1 MEKKI
6 PTTFVGEIAEEL
18 TQVSPEISKTRL
30 RIFYKGFNRNQG
42 YITDEFAEKLLSSL
56 PYTPVVG
63 IFNDLVK
70 DFGGHNQ
77 DRNVAKIYGVV
88 PQDPHFA
95 WEDHLDSDGVT
106 RTYACTDV
114 YLFTGRY
121 DAAKLIPGKQQSMEL
136 DTKTI
141 RGDWQVINEYGQEGF
156 VYTDA
161 QFIGLSV
168 LGDDK
173 TPCFEGSA
181 FYELVSQFNDF
192 MAAKTSNGGNDMAL
206 EITKPVGGSNQVES
220 EIDATPAESS
230 DPSTE
235 QTEDTTD
242 STPSNESAAET
253 ADETPDGDS
262 ATDDKK
268 DEESTDG
275 KKDEEKPADSE
286 SNPDEDK
293 KEEDKPTDS
302 ACKDKK
308 ADAEKEENKS
318 ADSACG
324 NKKEDAEA
332 QEKKEEDKSAD
343 SACGNKKTD
352 AEAQEKEKKEEDK
365 PADSELTP
373 SNFENLN
380 NKILELNQQLAT
392 YEAEANKFKNLYTAL
407 KADYDVLVAEKN
419 KELAAQK
426 DAKLQEYTTY
436 ISDAVKQDFESR
448 LDSYSTVDELEKDLL
463 FAAKPSLFAKHDDF
477 APTSTD
483 EDSEDELAALI
494 KKSMKH

>member
-18 TQVSPEISKTRL
+18 TQVSSEISKTRL

-95 WEDHLDSDGVT
+95 WEDHLDSDGVM

-206 EITKPVGGSNQVES
+206 EITKPVAGSDQVES
-220 EIDATPAESS
+220 EIDAAASATPAESS

-242 STPSNESAAET
+242 STPSNESATET

-262 ATDDKK
+262 TTDDKK
-268 DEESTDG
+268 DEESTDD
-275 KKDEEKPADSE
+275 KKDEEKPADSTSDEKPEDKKEEEKPADSE

-302 ACKDKK
+302 ACEDKK
-308 ADAEKEENKS
+308 ADAE
-318 ADSACG
+318 AQ
-324 NKKEDAEA
+324 KEDR
-332 QEKKEEDKSAD
+332 
-343 SACGNKKTD
+343 
-352 AEAQEKEKKEEDK
+352 KEEDK

-392 YEAEANKFKNLYTAL
+392 YEAEANKFKDR
-407 KADYDVLVAEKN
+407 KAHV
-419 KELAAQK
+419 
-426 DAKLQEYTTY
+426 
-436 ISDAVKQDFESR
+436 
-448 LDSYSTVDELEKDLL
+448 
-463 FAAKPSLFAKHDDF
+463 
-477 APTSTD
+477 
-483 EDSEDELAALI
+483 
-494 KKSMKH
+494 

>member
-6 PTTFVGEIAEEL
+6 PTTFVGEIAEGL
-18 TQVSPEISKTRL
+18 TQVSPEISKARL

-95 WEDHLDSDGVT
+95 WEDHLDSDGVM

-206 EITKPVGGSNQVES
+206 EITKPVAGSDQVES
-220 EIDATPAESS
+220 EIDAAASATPAESS

-262 ATDDKK
+262 TTDDKK
-268 DEESTDG
+268 DEEPTND
-275 KKDEEKPADSE
+275 KKDEEKPADSTSDEEPEDKKEEEKPADSE

-302 ACKDKK
+302 ACEDKK
-308 ADAEKEENKS
+308 ADAE
-318 ADSACG
+318 
-324 NKKEDAEA
+324 A
-332 QEKKEEDKSAD
+332 QEKD
-343 SACGNKKTD
+343 
-352 AEAQEKEKKEEDK
+352 KKEEDK

-392 YEAEANKFKNLYTAL
+392 YEAEANKFKDLYTAL

-426 DAKLQEYTTY
+426 DAKLQEYTSY

-448 LDSYSTVDELEKDLL
+448 LDSYSTVDDLEKDLL

-477 APTSTD
+477 APTSTYEAD
-483 EDSEDELAALI
+483 EDEITALI

>member
-95 WEDHLDSDGVT
+95 WEDHLDSDGVM

-206 EITKPVGGSNQVES
+206 EITKPVAGSDQVES
-220 EIDATPAESS
+220 EIDAAASATPAESS

-262 ATDDKK
+262 TTDDKK
-268 DEESTDG
+268 DEEPTDD
-275 KKDEEKPADSE
+275 KKDEEKPADSTSDEEPEDKKEEEKPADSE

-293 KEEDKPTDS
+293 KEEGKPTDS
-302 ACKDKK
+302 ACEDKK
-308 ADAEKEENKS
+308 ADAE
-318 ADSACG
+318 
-324 NKKEDAEA
+324 A
-332 QEKKEEDKSAD
+332 QEED
-343 SACGNKKTD
+343 
-352 AEAQEKEKKEEDK
+352 KKEEDK
-365 PADSELTP
+365 PVDSELTP

-392 YEAEANKFKNLYTAL
+392 YEAEANKFKDLYTAL

-426 DAKLQEYTTY
+426 DAKLQEYTSY

-448 LDSYSTVDELEKDLL
+448 LDSYSTVDDLEKDLL

-477 APTSTD
+477 APTSTYEAD
-483 EDSEDELAALI
+483 EDEITALI

>member
-6 PTTFVGEIAEEL
+6 PTTFVGEIIGGLEKV
-18 TQVSPEISKTRL
+18 TPEISKARL
-30 RIFYKGFNRNQG
+30 SIFYKGFNRNQG
-42 YITDEFAEKLLSSL
+42 YITDEFAKKLLSSL

-70 DFGGHNQ
+70 DFGGHDQ

-88 PQDPHFA
+88 PQEPNLA
-95 WEDHLDSDGVT
+95 WEERFDPDGVT

-114 YLFTGRY
+114 YLYTGRY

-136 DTKTI
+136 DIDTI
-141 RGDWQVINEYGQEGF
+141 RGDWQTINGQEAY

-161 QFIGLSV
+161 RFIGLSV
-168 LGDDK
+168 LGNDK

-181 FYELVSQFNDF
+181 FFELVSKFNNF
-192 MAAKTSNGGNDMAL
+192 MAANTLNGGTDMVLEDTKIVASETEQPEAEVGQVVEATPEGPEEVTQSEESTEAAVDNDD
-206 EITKPVGGSNQVES
+206 SVES
-220 EIDATPAESS
+220 E
-230 DPSTE
+230 
-235 QTEDTTD
+235 
-242 STPSNESAAET
+242 SNAAE
-253 ADETPDGDS
+253 DTPDGDS
-262 ATDDKK
+262 
-268 DEESTDG
+268 
-275 KKDEEKPADSE
+275 
-286 SNPDEDK
+286 
-293 KEEDKPTDS
+293 
-302 ACKDKK
+302 
-308 ADAEKEENKS
+308 EKEESGKEEE
-318 ADSACG
+318 
-324 NKKEDAEA
+324 KEDTPSDSETPKEE
-332 QEKKEEDKSAD
+332 EKKEEESSDA
-343 SACGNKKTD
+343 ACNKKQD
-352 AEAQEKEKKEEDK
+352 NQM
-365 PADSELTP
+365 ADSELTIE
-373 SNFENLN
+373 NFEKLN
-380 NKILELNQQLAT
+380 SKILELNQKLAT
-392 YEAEANKFKNLYTAL
+392 YETEANKYMNLYTAL

-448 LDSYSTVDELEKDLL
+448 LDSYSTVDDLEKDLL

>member
-6 PTTFVGEIAEEL
+6 PTTFVGEIIGGLEKV
-18 TQVSPEISKTRL
+18 TPEISKTRL
-30 RIFYKGFNRNQG
+30 SIFYKGFNRNQG
-42 YITDEFAEKLLSSL
+42 YITDEFAKKLLSSL

-70 DFGGHNQ
+70 DFGGHDQ
-77 DRNVAKIYGVV
+77 DRNVAKIYGIV
-88 PQDPHFA
+88 PQEPNVA
-95 WEDHLDSDGVT
+95 WEERFDPDGVT

-114 YLFTGRY
+114 YLYTGRY

-136 DTKTI
+136 DIDTI
-141 RGDWQVINEYGQEGF
+141 RGDWQTINGQEAY

-161 QFIGLSV
+161 RFIGLSV
-168 LGDDK
+168 LGNDK

-181 FYELVSQFNDF
+181 FFELVNKFNNF
-192 MAAKTSNGGNDMAL
+192 MAANTLNGGTDMVL
-206 EITKPVGGSNQVES
+206 EDTKIVASATEQPETEVEQVVEATPEGPEEVTQSEESTEAAADNGDSVES
-220 EIDATPAESS
+220 ES
-230 DPSTE
+230 D
-235 QTEDTTD
+235 
-242 STPSNESAAET
+242 AAE
-253 ADETPDGDS
+253 DTPDGDS
-262 ATDDKK
+262 
-268 DEESTDG
+268 
-275 KKDEEKPADSE
+275 
-286 SNPDEDK
+286 
-293 KEEDKPTDS
+293 
-302 ACKDKK
+302 
-308 ADAEKEENKS
+308 EKEEPEKEEENKDDDNGS
-318 ADSACG
+318 A
-324 NKKEDAEA
+324 KEEKEDTPSDSETPKEE
-332 QEKKEEDKSAD
+332 EKKEEESSDA
-343 SACGNKKTD
+343 ACNKKQD
-352 AEAQEKEKKEEDK
+352 NQM
-365 PADSELTP
+365 ADSELTIE
-373 SNFENLN
+373 NFEKLN
-380 NKILELNQQLAT
+380 SKILELNQKLAT
-392 YEAEANKFKNLYTAL
+392 YETEANKYMNLYTAL

>member
-6 PTTFVGEIAEEL
+6 PTTFVGEIAEGL
-18 TQVSPEISKTRL
+18 TQVSPEISKARL

-95 WEDHLDSDGVT
+95 WEDHLDSDGVM

-206 EITKPVGGSNQVES
+206 EITKPVAGSDQVES
-220 EIDATPAESS
+220 EIDAAASATPAESS

-268 DEESTDG
+268 DEEPTDD
-275 KKDEEKPADSE
+275 KKDEEKPADSTSDEEPEDKREEEKPADSE
-286 SNPDEDK
+286 SSPDEDK

-302 ACKDKK
+302 ACEDKK
-308 ADAEKEENKS
+308 ADAEAQEEN
-318 ADSACG
+318 
-324 NKKEDAEA
+324 
-332 QEKKEEDKSAD
+332 
-343 SACGNKKTD
+343 
-352 AEAQEKEKKEEDK
+352 KKEEDK

-392 YEAEANKFKNLYTAL
+392 YEAEANKFKDLYTAL

-426 DAKLQEYTTY
+426 DAKLQEYTSY

-448 LDSYSTVDELEKDLL
+448 LDSYSTVDDLEKDLL

-477 APTSTD
+477 APTSTYEAD
-483 EDSEDELAALI
+483 EDEITALI

>member
-6 PTTFVGEIAEEL
+6 PTTFVGEIAEGL
-18 TQVSPEISKTRL
+18 TQVSPEISKARL

-95 WEDHLDSDGVT
+95 WEDHLDSDGVM

-206 EITKPVGGSNQVES
+206 EITKPVAGSDQVES
-220 EIDATPAESS
+220 EIDAAASATPAESS

-262 ATDDKK
+262 TTDDKK
-268 DEESTDG
+268 DEEPTDD
-275 KKDEEKPADSE
+275 KKDEEKPADSTSDEKPEDKKEEEKPADSE

-302 ACKDKK
+302 ACEDKK
-308 ADAEKEENKS
+308 ADAE
-318 ADSACG
+318 
-324 NKKEDAEA
+324 A
-332 QEKKEEDKSAD
+332 QEE
-343 SACGNKKTD
+343 
-352 AEAQEKEKKEEDK
+352 EKKEEDK
-365 PADSELTP
+365 PADSELIH

-392 YEAEANKFKNLYTAL
+392 YEAEANKFKDLYTAL

-426 DAKLQEYTTY
+426 DAKLQEYTSY

-448 LDSYSTVDELEKDLL
+448 LDSYSTVDDLEKDLL

-477 APTSTD
+477 APTSTYEAD
-483 EDSEDELAALI
+483 EDEITALI

>member
-6 PTTFVGEIAEEL
+6 PTTFVGEIAEGL
-18 TQVSPEISKTRL
+18 TQVSPEISKARL

-95 WEDHLDSDGVT
+95 WEDHLDSDGVM

-206 EITKPVGGSNQVES
+206 EITKPVAGSDQVES
-220 EIDATPAESS
+220 EIDAAASATPAESS

-262 ATDDKK
+262 TTDDKK
-268 DEESTDG
+268 DEEPTDD
-275 KKDEEKPADSE
+275 KKDEEKPADSTSDEEPEDKKEEEKPADSE

-302 ACKDKK
+302 ACEDKK
-308 ADAEKEENKS
+308 ADAE
-318 ADSACG
+318 
-324 NKKEDAEA
+324 A
-332 QEKKEEDKSAD
+332 QEED
-343 SACGNKKTD
+343 
-352 AEAQEKEKKEEDK
+352 KKEEDK

-392 YEAEANKFKNLYTAL
+392 YEAEANKFKDLYTAL

-426 DAKLQEYTTY
+426 DAKLQEYTSY

-448 LDSYSTVDELEKDLL
+448 LDSYSTVDDLEKDLL

-477 APTSTD
+477 APTSTYEAD
-483 EDSEDELAALI
+483 EDEITALI

>member
-6 PTTFVGEIAEEL
+6 PTTFVGEIAEGL
-18 TQVSPEISKTRL
+18 TQVSPEISKARL

-95 WEDHLDSDGVT
+95 WEDHLDSDGVM

-206 EITKPVGGSNQVES
+206 EITKPVAGSDQVES
-220 EIDATPAESS
+220 EIDAAASATPAESS
-230 DPSTE
+230 VPSTE

-268 DEESTDG
+268 DEEPTDD
-275 KKDEEKPADSE
+275 KKDEEKPADSTSDEEPEDKKEEEKPADSE

-302 ACKDKK
+302 ACEDKK
-308 ADAEKEENKS
+308 ADAE
-318 ADSACG
+318 
-324 NKKEDAEA
+324 A
-332 QEKKEEDKSAD
+332 QEE
-343 SACGNKKTD
+343 
-352 AEAQEKEKKEEDK
+352 EKKEEDK

-392 YEAEANKFKNLYTAL
+392 YEAEANKFKDLYTAL

-448 LDSYSTVDELEKDLL
+448 LDSYSTVDDLEKDLL

-477 APTSTD
+477 APTSTYEAD
-483 EDSEDELAALI
+483 EDEITALI

>member
-6 PTTFVGEIAEEL
+6 PTTFVGEIAEGL
-18 TQVSPEISKTRL
+18 TQVSPEISKARL

-95 WEDHLDSDGVT
+95 WEDHLDSDGVM

-121 DAAKLIPGKQQSMEL
+121 DAAKLIPGKQQSIEL

-141 RGDWQVINEYGQEGF
+141 RGDWQVINEYGQKGF

-206 EITKPVGGSNQVES
+206 EITKPVAGSDQVES
-220 EIDATPAESS
+220 EIDAAASATPAESS

-262 ATDDKK
+262 TTDDKK
-268 DEESTDG
+268 DEEPTDD
-275 KKDEEKPADSE
+275 KKDEEKPADSTSDEEPENKKEEEKPADSE

-302 ACKDKK
+302 ACEDKK
-308 ADAEKEENKS
+308 ADAE
-318 ADSACG
+318 AQG
-324 NKKEDAEA
+324 ED
-332 QEKKEEDKSAD
+332 
-343 SACGNKKTD
+343 
-352 AEAQEKEKKEEDK
+352 KKEEDK

-392 YEAEANKFKNLYTAL
+392 YEAEANKFKDLYTAL

-426 DAKLQEYTTY
+426 DAKLQEYTSY

-448 LDSYSTVDELEKDLL
+448 LDSYSTVDDLEKDLL

-477 APTSTD
+477 APTSTYEAD
-483 EDSEDELAALI
+483 EDEITALI

>member
-6 PTTFVGEIAEEL
+6 PTTFVGEIAEGL
-18 TQVSPEISKTRL
+18 TQVSPEISKARL

-95 WEDHLDSDGVT
+95 WEDHLDSDGVM

-206 EITKPVGGSNQVES
+206 EITKPVAGSDQVES
-220 EIDATPAESS
+220 EIDAAASATPVESS

-262 ATDDKK
+262 TTDDKK
-268 DEESTDG
+268 DEEPTED
-275 KKDEEKPADSE
+275 KKDEEKPADSTSDEEPEDKKEEEKPADSE

-293 KEEDKPTDS
+293 KEEDKPADS
-302 ACKDKK
+302 ACEDKK
-308 ADAEKEENKS
+308 ADAE
-318 ADSACG
+318 
-324 NKKEDAEA
+324 A
-332 QEKKEEDKSAD
+332 QEED
-343 SACGNKKTD
+343 
-352 AEAQEKEKKEEDK
+352 KKEEDK

-392 YEAEANKFKNLYTAL
+392 YEAEANKFKDLYTAL

-426 DAKLQEYTTY
+426 DAKLQEYTSY

-448 LDSYSTVDELEKDLL
+448 LDSYSTVDDLEKDLL

-477 APTSTD
+477 APTSTYEAD
-483 EDSEDELAALI
+483 EDEITALI

>member
-6 PTTFVGEIAEEL
+6 PTTFVGEIAEGL
-18 TQVSPEISKTRL
+18 TQVSPEISKARL

-95 WEDHLDSDGVT
+95 WEDHLDSDGVM

-206 EITKPVGGSNQVES
+206 EITKPVAGSDQVES
-220 EIDATPAESS
+220 EIDAAASATPAESS
-230 DPSTE
+230 EPSTE

-268 DEESTDG
+268 DEEPTDD
-275 KKDEEKPADSE
+275 KKDEEKPADSTSDEKPEDKKEEEKPADSE

-293 KEEDKPTDS
+293 KEENKPTDS
-302 ACKDKK
+302 VCEDKK
-308 ADAEKEENKS
+308 ADAE
-318 ADSACG
+318 
-324 NKKEDAEA
+324 A
-332 QEKKEEDKSAD
+332 QEE
-343 SACGNKKTD
+343 
-352 AEAQEKEKKEEDK
+352 EKKEEDK

-392 YEAEANKFKNLYTAL
+392 YEAEANKFKDLYTAL

-426 DAKLQEYTTY
+426 DAKLQEYTSY

-448 LDSYSTVDELEKDLL
+448 LDSYSTVDDLEKDLL

-477 APTSTD
+477 APTSTYEAD
-483 EDSEDELAALI
+483 EDEITALI

>member
-6 PTTFVGEIAEEL
+6 PTTFVGEIAEGL
-18 TQVSPEISKTRL
+18 TQVSPEISKARL

-95 WEDHLDSDGVT
+95 WEDHLDSDGVM

-206 EITKPVGGSNQVES
+206 EITKPVAGSDQVES
-220 EIDATPAESS
+220 EIDAAASATPAESS

-235 QTEDTTD
+235 QTEGITD

-262 ATDDKK
+262 TTDDKK
-268 DEESTDG
+268 DEEPTDD
-275 KKDEEKPADSE
+275 KKDEEKPADSTSDEEPEDKKEEEKPADSE

-302 ACKDKK
+302 ACEDKK
-308 ADAEKEENKS
+308 ADAEAQEE
-318 ADSACG
+318 
-324 NKKEDAEA
+324 
-332 QEKKEEDKSAD
+332 EKKEE
-343 SACGNKKTD
+343 G
-352 AEAQEKEKKEEDK
+352 K

-392 YEAEANKFKNLYTAL
+392 YEAEANKFKDLYTAL

-426 DAKLQEYTTY
+426 DAKLQEYTSY

-448 LDSYSTVDELEKDLL
+448 LDSYSTVDDLEKDLL

-477 APTSTD
+477 APTSTYEAD
-483 EDSEDELAALI
+483 EDEITALI

>member
-6 PTTFVGEIAEEL
+6 PTTFVGEIIGGLEKV
-18 TQVSPEISKTRL
+18 TPEISKARL
-30 RIFYKGFNRNQG
+30 SIFYKGFNRNQG
-42 YITDEFAEKLLSSL
+42 YITDEFAKKLLSSL

-70 DFGGHNQ
+70 DFGGHDQ
-77 DRNVAKIYGVV
+77 DRNVAKIYGIV
-88 PQDPHFA
+88 PQEPNVA
-95 WEDHLDSDGVT
+95 WEERFDPDGVT

-114 YLFTGRY
+114 YLYTGRY

-136 DTKTI
+136 DVDTI
-141 RGDWQVINEYGQEGF
+141 RGDWQTINGQEAY

-161 QFIGLSV
+161 RFIGLSV
-168 LGDDK
+168 LGNDK

-181 FYELVSQFNDF
+181 FFELVNKFNNF
-192 MAAKTSNGGNDMAL
+192 MAANTLNGGTDMVLEDTKIVASATEQPETEVGQVVEATPEGPEEVTQSEESTETAVDNDD
-206 EITKPVGGSNQVES
+206 SVES
-220 EIDATPAESS
+220 ES
-230 DPSTE
+230 D
-235 QTEDTTD
+235 
-242 STPSNESAAET
+242 AAE
-253 ADETPDGDS
+253 DTPDGDS
-262 ATDDKK
+262 
-268 DEESTDG
+268 
-275 KKDEEKPADSE
+275 
-286 SNPDEDK
+286 
-293 KEEDKPTDS
+293 
-302 ACKDKK
+302 
-308 ADAEKEENKS
+308 EKEEPEKEEENKDDDD
-318 ADSACG
+318 DSA
-324 NKKEDAEA
+324 KEEEEDTPSDSETPKEE
-332 QEKKEEDKSAD
+332 EKKEEESSDA
-343 SACGNKKTD
+343 ACNKKQD
-352 AEAQEKEKKEEDK
+352 NQM
-365 PADSELTP
+365 ADSELTIE
-373 SNFENLN
+373 NFEKLN
-380 NKILELNQQLAT
+380 SKILELNQKLAT
-392 YEAEANKFKNLYTAL
+392 YETEANKYMNLYTAL

>member
-6 PTTFVGEIAEEL
+6 PTTFVGEIAEGL
-18 TQVSPEISKTRL
+18 TQVSPEISKARL

-95 WEDHLDSDGVT
+95 WEDHLDSDGVM

-173 TPCFEGSA
+173 TPSFEGSA

-206 EITKPVGGSNQVES
+206 EITKPVAGSDQVES
-220 EIDATPAESS
+220 EIDAAASATPAESS

-268 DEESTDG
+268 DEEPTDD
-275 KKDEEKPADSE
+275 KKDEEKPADSTSDEEPEDKREEEKPADSE

-302 ACKDKK
+302 ACEDKK
-308 ADAEKEENKS
+308 ADAE
-318 ADSACG
+318 
-324 NKKEDAEA
+324 A
-332 QEKKEEDKSAD
+332 QEED
-343 SACGNKKTD
+343 
-352 AEAQEKEKKEEDK
+352 KKEEDK

-392 YEAEANKFKNLYTAL
+392 YEAEANKFKDLYTAL

-426 DAKLQEYTTY
+426 DAKLQEYTSY

-448 LDSYSTVDELEKDLL
+448 LDSYSTVDDLEKDLL

-477 APTSTD
+477 APTSTYEAD
-483 EDSEDELAALI
+483 EDEITALI

>member
-6 PTTFVGEIAEEL
+6 PTTFVGEIAEGL
-18 TQVSPEISKTRL
+18 TQVSPEISKARL

-95 WEDHLDSDGVT
+95 WEDHLDSDGVM

-206 EITKPVGGSNQVES
+206 EITKPVAGSDQVES
-220 EIDATPAESS
+220 EIDAAASATPAESS
-230 DPSTE
+230 DPSTG

-268 DEESTDG
+268 DEEPTDD
-275 KKDEEKPADSE
+275 KKDEEKPADSTSDEEPEDKKEEEKPADSE

-302 ACKDKK
+302 ACEDKK
-308 ADAEKEENKS
+308 ADAEAQEE
-318 ADSACG
+318 
-324 NKKEDAEA
+324 
-332 QEKKEEDKSAD
+332 EKKEE
-343 SACGNKKTD
+343 G
-352 AEAQEKEKKEEDK
+352 K

-392 YEAEANKFKNLYTAL
+392 YEAEANKFKDLYTAL

-426 DAKLQEYTTY
+426 DAKLQEYTSY

-448 LDSYSTVDELEKDLL
+448 LDSYSTVDDLEKDLL

-477 APTSTD
+477 APTSTYEAD
-483 EDSEDELAALI
+483 EDEITALI

>member
-6 PTTFVGEIAEEL
+6 PTTFVGEIAEGL
-18 TQVSPEISKTRL
+18 TQVSPEISKARL

-95 WEDHLDSDGVT
+95 WEDHLDSDGVM

-206 EITKPVGGSNQVES
+206 EITKPVAGSDQVES
-220 EIDATPAESS
+220 EIDAAASATPAESS

-268 DEESTDG
+268 DEEPTDD
-275 KKDEEKPADSE
+275 KKDEEKPADSTSDE
-286 SNPDEDK
+286 EPEDKKEEEKPADSKSNPDEDK
-293 KEEDKPTDS
+293 KEENKPTDS
-302 ACKDKK
+302 ACEDKK
-308 ADAEKEENKS
+308 ADAE
-318 ADSACG
+318 
-324 NKKEDAEA
+324 A
-332 QEKKEEDKSAD
+332 QEED
-343 SACGNKKTD
+343 
-352 AEAQEKEKKEEDK
+352 KKEEDK

-392 YEAEANKFKNLYTAL
+392 YEAEANKFKDLYTAL

-426 DAKLQEYTTY
+426 DAKLQEYTSY

-448 LDSYSTVDELEKDLL
+448 LDSYSTVDDLEKDLL

-477 APTSTD
+477 APTSTYEAD
-483 EDSEDELAALI
+483 EDEITALI

>member
-95 WEDHLDSDGVT
+95 WEDHLDSDGVM

-206 EITKPVGGSNQVES
+206 EITKPVAGSDQVES
-220 EIDATPAESS
+220 EIDAAASATSAESS

-262 ATDDKK
+262 ATDNKKDEEPTDDKK
-268 DEESTDG
+268 DEEKPADSTSDEKPED
-275 KKDEEKPADSE
+275 KKEEEKPADSE

-302 ACKDKK
+302 ACEDKK
-308 ADAEKEENKS
+308 ADAE
-318 ADSACG
+318 
-324 NKKEDAEA
+324 A
-332 QEKKEEDKSAD
+332 QEE
-343 SACGNKKTD
+343 
-352 AEAQEKEKKEEDK
+352 EKKEEDK

-392 YEAEANKFKNLYTAL
+392 YEAEANKFKDLYTAL

-426 DAKLQEYTTY
+426 DAKLQEYTSY

-448 LDSYSTVDELEKDLL
+448 LDSYSTIDDLEKDLL

-477 APTSTD
+477 APTSTYEAD
-483 EDSEDELAALI
+483 EDEITALI

>member
-6 PTTFVGEIAEEL
+6 PTTFVGEIIGGLEKV
-18 TQVSPEISKTRL
+18 TPEISKTRL
-30 RIFYKGFNRNQG
+30 SIFYKGFNRNQG
-42 YITDEFAEKLLSSL
+42 YITDEFAKKLLSSL

-70 DFGGHNQ
+70 DFGGHDQ

-88 PQDPHFA
+88 PQEPNLA
-95 WEDHLDSDGVT
+95 WEERFDPDGVT

-114 YLFTGRY
+114 YLYTGRY

-136 DTKTI
+136 DIDTI
-141 RGDWQVINEYGQEGF
+141 RGDWQTINGQEAY

-161 QFIGLSV
+161 RFIGLSV
-168 LGDDK
+168 LGNDK
-173 TPCFEGSA
+173 TSCFEGSA
-181 FYELVSQFNDF
+181 FFELVNKFNNF
-192 MAAKTSNGGNDMAL
+192 MAANTLNGGTDMVL
-206 EITKPVGGSNQVES
+206 EDTKIVASATEQPETEVEQVVEATPEGPEEVTQSEESTEAAADNGDSVES
-220 EIDATPAESS
+220 ES
-230 DPSTE
+230 D
-235 QTEDTTD
+235 
-242 STPSNESAAET
+242 AAE
-253 ADETPDGDS
+253 DTPDGDS
-262 ATDDKK
+262 EK
-268 DEESTDG
+268 EEPG
-275 KKDEEKPADSE
+275 
-286 SNPDEDK
+286 
-293 KEEDKPTDS
+293 KEEDTPSDS
-302 ACKDKK
+302 
-308 ADAEKEENKS
+308 ETPKEE
-318 ADSACG
+318 
-324 NKKEDAEA
+324 
-332 QEKKEEDKSAD
+332 EKKEEESSDA
-343 SACGNKKTD
+343 ACNKKQDNQMT
-352 AEAQEKEKKEEDK
+352 
-365 PADSELTP
+365 DSELTLE
-373 SNFENLN
+373 NFEKLN
-380 NKILELNQQLAT
+380 SKILELNQKLAT
-392 YEAEANKFKNLYTAL
+392 YETEANKYMNLYTAL

>member
-6 PTTFVGEIAEEL
+6 PTTFVGEIIGGLEKV
-18 TQVSPEISKTRL
+18 TPEISKTRL
-30 RIFYKGFNRNQG
+30 SIFYKGFNRNQG
-42 YITDEFAEKLLSSL
+42 YITDEFAKKLLSSL

-70 DFGGHNQ
+70 DFGGHDQ
-77 DRNVAKIYGVV
+77 DRNVAKIYGIV
-88 PQDPHFA
+88 PQEPNVA
-95 WEDHLDSDGVT
+95 WEERFDPDGVT

-114 YLFTGRY
+114 YLYTGRY

-136 DTKTI
+136 DIDTI
-141 RGDWQVINEYGQEGF
+141 RGDWQTINGQEAY

-161 QFIGLSV
+161 RFIGLSV
-168 LGDDK
+168 LGNDK

-181 FYELVSQFNDF
+181 FFELVNKFNNF
-192 MAAKTSNGGNDMAL
+192 MAANTLNGGTDMVL
-206 EITKPVGGSNQVES
+206 EDTKIVASATEQPETEVEQVVEATPEGPEEATQSEESTEAAADNGDSAES
-220 EIDATPAESS
+220 ES
-230 DPSTE
+230 D
-235 QTEDTTD
+235 
-242 STPSNESAAET
+242 AAE
-253 ADETPDGDS
+253 DTPDGDS
-262 ATDDKK
+262 
-268 DEESTDG
+268 E
-275 KKDEEKPADSE
+275 
-286 SNPDEDK
+286 
-293 KEEDKPTDS
+293 KEEP
-302 ACKDKK
+302 
-308 ADAEKEENKS
+308 EKEENKDDDDGS
-318 ADSACG
+318 AKEEEEDTPSDSETP
-324 NKKEDAEA
+324 KEE
-332 QEKKEEDKSAD
+332 EKKEEESSDA
-343 SACGNKKTD
+343 ACNKKQD
-352 AEAQEKEKKEEDK
+352 NQM
-365 PADSELTP
+365 ADSELTIE
-373 SNFENLN
+373 NFEKLN
-380 NKILELNQQLAT
+380 SKILELNQKLAT
-392 YEAEANKFKNLYTAL
+392 YETEANKYMNLYTAL

>member
-6 PTTFVGEIAEEL
+6 PTTFVGEIAEGL
-18 TQVSPEISKTRL
+18 TQVSPEISKARL

-77 DRNVAKIYGVV
+77 DQNVAKIYGVV

-95 WEDHLDSDGVT
+95 WEDHLDSDGVM

-206 EITKPVGGSNQVES
+206 EITKPVAGSDQVES
-220 EIDATPAESS
+220 EIDAAASATPAESS

-262 ATDDKK
+262 TTDDKK
-268 DEESTDG
+268 DEEPTDD
-275 KKDEEKPADSE
+275 KKDEEKPADSTSDEKPEDKKEEEKPADSE

-293 KEEDKPTDS
+293 KAEDKPTDS
-302 ACKDKK
+302 ACEDKK
-308 ADAEKEENKS
+308 ADAE
-318 ADSACG
+318 
-324 NKKEDAEA
+324 A
-332 QEKKEEDKSAD
+332 QEE
-343 SACGNKKTD
+343 
-352 AEAQEKEKKEEDK
+352 EKKEEDK

-392 YEAEANKFKNLYTAL
+392 YEAEANKFKDLYTAL

-426 DAKLQEYTTY
+426 DAKLQEYTSY

-448 LDSYSTVDELEKDLL
+448 LDSYSTVDDLEKDLL

-477 APTSTD
+477 APTSTYEAD
-483 EDSEDELAALI
+483 EDEITALI

>member
-6 PTTFVGEIAEEL
+6 PTTFVGEIAEGL
-18 TQVSPEISKTRL
+18 TQVSPEISKARL

-95 WEDHLDSDGVT
+95 WEDHLDSDGVM

-206 EITKPVGGSNQVES
+206 EITKPVAGSDQVES
-220 EIDATPAESS
+220 EIDAAASATPAESS
-230 DPSTE
+230 EPSTE

-268 DEESTDG
+268 DEEPTDD
-275 KKDEEKPADSE
+275 KKDEEKTADSTSDEKPEDKKEEEKPADSE

-302 ACKDKK
+302 ACEDKK
-308 ADAEKEENKS
+308 ADAE
-318 ADSACG
+318 
-324 NKKEDAEA
+324 A
-332 QEKKEEDKSAD
+332 QEE
-343 SACGNKKTD
+343 
-352 AEAQEKEKKEEDK
+352 EKKEEDK

-392 YEAEANKFKNLYTAL
+392 YEAEANKFKDLYTAL

-426 DAKLQEYTTY
+426 DAKLQEYTSY

-448 LDSYSTVDELEKDLL
+448 LDSYSTVDDLEKDLL

-477 APTSTD
+477 APTSTYEAD
-483 EDSEDELAALI
+483 EDEITALI

>member
-6 PTTFVGEIAEEL
+6 PTTFVGEIAEGL
-18 TQVSPEISKTRL
+18 TQVSPEISKARL

-95 WEDHLDSDGVT
+95 WEDHLDSDGVM

-206 EITKPVGGSNQVES
+206 EITKPVAGSDQVES
-220 EIDATPAESS
+220 EIDAAASATPAESS
-230 DPSTE
+230 VPSTE

-268 DEESTDG
+268 DEEPTDD
-275 KKDEEKPADSE
+275 KKDEEKPADSTSDEEPEDKKEEEKPADSE
-286 SNPDEDK
+286 SNPDKDK

-302 ACKDKK
+302 ACEDKK
-308 ADAEKEENKS
+308 ADAE
-318 ADSACG
+318 
-324 NKKEDAEA
+324 A
-332 QEKKEEDKSAD
+332 QEED
-343 SACGNKKTD
+343 
-352 AEAQEKEKKEEDK
+352 KKEEDK

-392 YEAEANKFKNLYTAL
+392 YEAEANKFKDLYTAL

-426 DAKLQEYTTY
+426 DAKLQEYTSY

-448 LDSYSTVDELEKDLL
+448 LDSYSTVDDLEKDLL

-477 APTSTD
+477 APTSTYEAD
-483 EDSEDELAALI
+483 EDEITALI

>member
-6 PTTFVGEIAEEL
+6 PTTFVGEIAEGL
-18 TQVSPEISKTRL
+18 TQVSPEISKARL

-95 WEDHLDSDGVT
+95 WEDHLDSDGVM

-206 EITKPVGGSNQVES
+206 EITKPVAGSDQVES
-220 EIDATPAESS
+220 EIDAAASATPAESS
-230 DPSTE
+230 EPSTE

-268 DEESTDG
+268 DEEPTND
-275 KKDEEKPADSE
+275 KKDEEKPADSTSDEKPEDKKEEEKPADSE

-293 KEEDKPTDS
+293 KEEDKPTTDS
-302 ACKDKK
+302 ACEDKK
-308 ADAEKEENKS
+308 ADAE
-318 ADSACG
+318 
-324 NKKEDAEA
+324 A
-332 QEKKEEDKSAD
+332 QEE
-343 SACGNKKTD
+343 
-352 AEAQEKEKKEEDK
+352 EKKEEDK

-392 YEAEANKFKNLYTAL
+392 YEAEANKFKDLYTAL

-426 DAKLQEYTTY
+426 DAKLQEYTSY

-448 LDSYSTVDELEKDLL
+448 LDSYSTVDDLEKDLL

-477 APTSTD
+477 APTSTYEAD
-483 EDSEDELAALI
+483 EDEITALI

>member
-6 PTTFVGEIAEEL
+6 PTTFVGEIAEGL
-18 TQVSPEISKTRL
+18 TQVSPEISKARL

-95 WEDHLDSDGVT
+95 WEDHLDSDGVM

-168 LGDDK
+168 LGNDK

-206 EITKPVGGSNQVES
+206 EITKPVAGSDQVES
-220 EIDATPAESS
+220 EIDAAASATPVESS

-268 DEESTDG
+268 DEEPTDD
-275 KKDEEKPADSE
+275 KKDEEKPADSTSDEEPEDKKEEEKPADSE
-286 SNPDEDK
+286 SNPDKDK

-302 ACKDKK
+302 ACEDKK
-308 ADAEKEENKS
+308 ADAE
-318 ADSACG
+318 
-324 NKKEDAEA
+324 A
-332 QEKKEEDKSAD
+332 QEE
-343 SACGNKKTD
+343 
-352 AEAQEKEKKEEDK
+352 EKKEEDK

-392 YEAEANKFKNLYTAL
+392 YEAEANKFKDLYTAL

-426 DAKLQEYTTY
+426 DAKLQEYTSY

-448 LDSYSTVDELEKDLL
+448 LDSYSTVDDLEKDLL

-477 APTSTD
+477 APTSTYEAD
-483 EDSEDELAALI
+483 EDEITALI

>member
-95 WEDHLDSDGVT
+95 WEDHLDSDGVM

-206 EITKPVGGSNQVES
+206 EITKPVAGSDQVES
-220 EIDATPAESS
+220 EIDAAASATPAESS
-230 DPSTE
+230 EPSTE

-268 DEESTDG
+268 DEEPTDD
-275 KKDEEKPADSE
+275 KKDEEKPADSTSDEKPEDKKEEEKPADSE

-302 ACKDKK
+302 ACEDKK
-308 ADAEKEENKS
+308 ADAE
-318 ADSACG
+318 
-324 NKKEDAEA
+324 A
-332 QEKKEEDKSAD
+332 QEE
-343 SACGNKKTD
+343 
-352 AEAQEKEKKEEDK
+352 EKKEEDK
-365 PADSELTP
+365 PADSELIH

-392 YEAEANKFKNLYTAL
+392 YEAEANKFKDLYTAL

-426 DAKLQEYTTY
+426 DAKLQEYTSY

-448 LDSYSTVDELEKDLL
+448 LDSYSTVDDLEKDLL

-477 APTSTD
+477 APTSTYEAD
-483 EDSEDELAALI
+483 EDEITALI

>member
-6 PTTFVGEIAEEL
+6 PTTFVGEIAEGL
-18 TQVSPEISKTRL
+18 TQVSPEISKARL

-95 WEDHLDSDGVT
+95 WEDHLDSDGVM

-206 EITKPVGGSNQVES
+206 EITKPVAGSDQVES
-220 EIDATPAESS
+220 EIDAAASATPTESS
-230 DPSTE
+230 EPSTE

-242 STPSNESAAET
+242 STPSNESATET

-268 DEESTDG
+268 DEEPADD
-275 KKDEEKPADSE
+275 KKDEEKPADSTSDEKPEDKKEEEKPADSE

-302 ACKDKK
+302 ACEDKK
-308 ADAEKEENKS
+308 ADAE
-318 ADSACG
+318 
-324 NKKEDAEA
+324 A
-332 QEKKEEDKSAD
+332 QEE
-343 SACGNKKTD
+343 
-352 AEAQEKEKKEEDK
+352 EKKEEDK

-392 YEAEANKFKNLYTAL
+392 YEAEANKFKDLYTAL

-426 DAKLQEYTTY
+426 DAKLQEYTSY

-448 LDSYSTVDELEKDLL
+448 LDSYSTVDDLEKDLL

-477 APTSTD
+477 APTSTYEAD
-483 EDSEDELAALI
+483 EDEITALI

>member
-6 PTTFVGEIAEEL
+6 PTTFVGEIAEGL
-18 TQVSPEISKTRL
+18 TQVSPEISKARL

-95 WEDHLDSDGVT
+95 WEDHLDSDGVM

-206 EITKPVGGSNQVES
+206 EITKPVAGSDQVES
-220 EIDATPAESS
+220 EIDAAASATLTESS

-262 ATDDKK
+262 ATNDKKDEEPTDDKK
-268 DEESTDG
+268 DEEKPADSTSDEEPED
-275 KKDEEKPADSE
+275 KKEEEKPADSE
-286 SNPDEDK
+286 SNPDKDK

-302 ACKDKK
+302 AYEDKK
-308 ADAEKEENKS
+308 ADAE
-318 ADSACG
+318 
-324 NKKEDAEA
+324 A
-332 QEKKEEDKSAD
+332 QEED
-343 SACGNKKTD
+343 
-352 AEAQEKEKKEEDK
+352 KKEEDK

-392 YEAEANKFKNLYTAL
+392 YEAEANKFKDLYTAL

-426 DAKLQEYTTY
+426 DAKLQEYTSY

-448 LDSYSTVDELEKDLL
+448 LDSYSTVDDLEKDLL

-477 APTSTD
+477 APTSTYEAD
-483 EDSEDELAALI
+483 EDEITALI

>member
-6 PTTFVGEIAEEL
+6 PTTFVGEIAEGL
-18 TQVSPEISKTRL
+18 TQVSPEISKARL

-95 WEDHLDSDGVT
+95 WEDHLDSDGVM

-206 EITKPVGGSNQVES
+206 EITKPVAGSDQVES
-220 EIDATPAESS
+220 EIDAAASATPAESS

-262 ATDDKK
+262 TTDDKK
-268 DEESTDG
+268 DEEPTDDKKAEEKPADSTSDEEPED
-275 KKDEEKPADSE
+275 KKEEEKPADSE

-302 ACKDKK
+302 ACEDKK
-308 ADAEKEENKS
+308 ADAEAQEE
-318 ADSACG
+318 
-324 NKKEDAEA
+324 
-332 QEKKEEDKSAD
+332 EKKEE
-343 SACGNKKTD
+343 G
-352 AEAQEKEKKEEDK
+352 K

-392 YEAEANKFKNLYTAL
+392 YEAEANKFKDLYTAL

-426 DAKLQEYTTY
+426 DAKLQEYTSY

-448 LDSYSTVDELEKDLL
+448 LDSYSTVDDLEKDLL

-477 APTSTD
+477 APTSTYEAD
-483 EDSEDELAALI
+483 EDEITALI

>member
-6 PTTFVGEIAEEL
+6 PTTFVGEIAEGL
-18 TQVSPEISKTRL
+18 TQVSPEISKARL

-95 WEDHLDSDGVT
+95 WEDHLDSDGVM

-206 EITKPVGGSNQVES
+206 EITKPVAGSDQVES
-220 EIDATPAESS
+220 EIDAAASATPAESS

-262 ATDDKK
+262 ATDNKKDEEPTDDKK
-268 DEESTDG
+268 DEEKPADSTSDEEPED
-275 KKDEEKPADSE
+275 KKEEEKPADSE

-302 ACKDKK
+302 ACEDKK
-308 ADAEKEENKS
+308 ADAE
-318 ADSACG
+318 
-324 NKKEDAEA
+324 A
-332 QEKKEEDKSAD
+332 QEE
-343 SACGNKKTD
+343 
-352 AEAQEKEKKEEDK
+352 EKKEEDK

-392 YEAEANKFKNLYTAL
+392 YEAEANKFKDLYTAL

-426 DAKLQEYTTY
+426 DAKLQEYTSY

-448 LDSYSTVDELEKDLL
+448 LDSYSTVDDLEKDLL

-477 APTSTD
+477 APTSTYEAD
-483 EDSEDELAALI
+483 EDEITALI

>member
-6 PTTFVGEIAEEL
+6 PTTFVGEIAEGL
-18 TQVSPEISKTRL
+18 TQVSPEISKARL

-95 WEDHLDSDGVT
+95 WEDHLDSDGVM

-206 EITKPVGGSNQVES
+206 EITKPVAGSDQVES
-220 EIDATPAESS
+220 EIDAAASATPAESS
-230 DPSTE
+230 EPSTE

-268 DEESTDG
+268 DEEPTDD
-275 KKDEEKPADSE
+275 KKDEEKPADSTSDEKPEDKKEEEKPADSE

-302 ACKDKK
+302 ACEDKK
-308 ADAEKEENKS
+308 ADAE
-318 ADSACG
+318 
-324 NKKEDAEA
+324 A
-332 QEKKEEDKSAD
+332 QEE
-343 SACGNKKTD
+343 
-352 AEAQEKEKKEEDK
+352 EKKEEDK
-365 PADSELTP
+365 PADSELTL

-392 YEAEANKFKNLYTAL
+392 YEAEANKFKDLYTAL

-426 DAKLQEYTTY
+426 DAKLQEYTSY

-448 LDSYSTVDELEKDLL
+448 LDSYSTVDDLEKDLL

-477 APTSTD
+477 APTSTYEAD
-483 EDSEDELAALI
+483 EDEITALI